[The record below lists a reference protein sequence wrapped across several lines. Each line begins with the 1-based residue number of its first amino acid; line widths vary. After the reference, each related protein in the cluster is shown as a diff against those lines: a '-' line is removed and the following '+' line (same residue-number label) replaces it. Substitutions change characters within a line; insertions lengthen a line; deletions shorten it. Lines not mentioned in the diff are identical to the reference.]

1 MSVSK
6 PGPAPV
12 QCPRCGEMLNE
23 DDLYCRFCGQPMVAT
38 GFDQD
43 NEDYPRP
50 ANGTPIGGPIRAA
63 GDRPTLNDPLAPKRA
78 NQSAL
83 SKVRTGSLGCTALIG
98 IGLGVLIA
106 LALITFFVIRPAI
119 SDAANS
125 GVRDGIAR
133 ELSLAKPDPATNVIT
148 LDETTINEYLA
159 ADEAWF
165 DPLHDMTISL
175 NDNQASVD
183 FGLYGM
189 NGTFSAGMTVQD
201 GLIRLVSPHSSG
213 TAGRLIDADQIAKT
227 IESELRAWVQGIG
240 RPVSNVAIQDGTI
253 TITFGS

>member
-1 MSVSK
+1 
-6 PGPAPV
+6 
-12 QCPRCGEMLNE
+12 MLNE

-38 GFDQD
+38 GFDQE

-50 ANGTPIGGPIRAA
+50 ATTTGGPIRAA

-78 NQSAL
+78 NESAL
-83 SKVRTGSLGCTALIG
+83 SKVRTSSLGCTALIG

-106 LALITFFVIRPAI
+106 LALITFFIIRPAI

-133 ELSLAKPDPATNVIT
+133 ELSLVKLDPSANAIT

-189 NGTFSAGMTVQD
+189 NGTFAAGMTVQD
-201 GLIRLVSPHSSG
+201 GLIRLVSPHASG
-213 TAGRLIDADQIAKT
+213 TAGRLIDADQIATT
-227 IESELRAWVQGIG
+227 IESELRVWIQGIG